1 MRVEPIGAIGTEW
14 NVMPVERSSAVSQIR
29 RINEEKQKEQ
39 QHNELVNTVVPN
51 EMNRIAKSFSDKVA
65 FYDFSG
71 NIGTYDYS
79 SLDVSI

>member
-1 MRVEPIGAIGTEW
+1 MRVDLIGAIGTEW
-14 NVMPVERSSAVSQIR
+14 NVMPVERSSAVSQVR
-29 RINEEKQKEQ
+29 RINVEKQKEQ
-39 QHNELVNTVVPN
+39 QHKEFVNTVVPN

-65 FYDFSG
+65 FYDSSE

>member
-14 NVMPVERSSAVSQIR
+14 HVMPVVRSRPVSQIC
-29 RINEEKQKEQ
+29 RINVEKQKEQ
-39 QHNELVNTVVPN
+39 QHKEFVNTVVPN

-65 FYDFSG
+65 FYDSSG